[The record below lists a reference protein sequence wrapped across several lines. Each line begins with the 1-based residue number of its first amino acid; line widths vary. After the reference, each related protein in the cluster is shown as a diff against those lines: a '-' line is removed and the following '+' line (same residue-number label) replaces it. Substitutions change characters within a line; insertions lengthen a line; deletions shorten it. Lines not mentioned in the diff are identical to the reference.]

1 LLDSLLQ
8 EINMMPMGR
17 RRTRRARLQLAA
29 TSNSKDVGESL
40 KRSSVREGNGENKSS
55 ENFEELV
62 ERLEEVFKNKEFS
75 DVIVKC
81 GSIKFECHK
90 VFLASSSP
98 VFKAMF
104 NTQMKEKISNEVH
117 IDDVKPDV
125 MADLLQFI
133 YTGKFSN
140 FDKFAMDLFIAAD
153 KYQIESLKK
162 LCERELVKSIGMENC
177 FSLLIMGDTYSPAIK
192 KSALS
197 FVIKNK
203 NRIELEDNL
212 VEYPSLMME
221 LLKEF
226 IGKNKDGDNSEYDD
240 SKELERRYYDG
251 LYSEQEERE
260 ELYFERFYAQY

>member
-1 LLDSLLQ
+1 M
-8 EINMMPMGR
+8 N
-17 RRTRRARLQLAA
+17 RRTRRASRLQLAA

-81 GSIKFECHK
+81 GSIKFDCHK

-125 MADLLQFI
+125 MAVLLQFL
-133 YTGKFSN
+133 YTGKVSN

-162 LCERELVKSIGMENC
+162 LCERELVKSIGIENC

-197 FVIKNK
+197 FLIKNK
-203 NRIELEDNL
+203 EKIEVEDNL

-226 IGKNKDGDNSEYDD
+226 IGKNKDGDDSECDD
-240 SKELERRYYDG
+240 SELS
-251 LYSEQEERE
+251 LKTF
-260 ELYFERFYAQY
+260 FERSEH

>member
-1 LLDSLLQ
+1 
-8 EINMMPMGR
+8 MMPLM
-17 RRTRRARLQLAA
+17 TRQASRLHLAA
-29 TSNSKDVGESL
+29 TSNSNDVGEKF
-40 KRSSVREGNGENKSS
+40 KRSSVRGGNGDNQSS

-62 ERLEEVFKNKEFS
+62 KRLEEVFKNKEFS

-81 GSIKFECHK
+81 GGIKFECHK

-125 MADLLQFI
+125 MAVLLQFL
-133 YTGKFSN
+133 YTGKVSN

-162 LCERELVKSIGMENC
+162 LCETKLVMSIGIENC

-197 FVIKNK
+197 FLIKNK

-226 IGKNKDGDNSEYDD
+226 IGKNKDGDDIECDD
-240 SKELERRYYDG
+240 SELALKG
-251 LYSEQEERE
+251 ANITLKS
-260 ELYFERFYAQY
+260 LFEFNDSFEFGHY